1 MKAKTKKEIAFLE
14 LLKIIMEIMEE
25 DDDDIIEN
33 T

>member
-14 LLKIIMEIMEE
+14 FLKIIMEIMEE
-25 DDDDIIEN
+25 DDNIIEN